1 MMVKIILRDKIYEVK
16 AGMSLYSALKKLD
29 ILSETVLALRDGEV
43 ITEDEL
49 LQDGDEIKLVS
60 VISGG

>member
-1 MMVKIILRDKIYEVK
+1 MVTLVLRNQEYQVRP
-16 AGMSLYSALKKLD
+16 GMALIDALKKIS
-29 ILSETVLALRDGEV
+29 ILPESVIATRAGEM

-49 LQDGDEIKLVS
+49 LRDGEVIKLVS

>member
-1 MMVKIILRDKIYEVK
+1 MVTLVLRNQEYQVRP
-16 AGMSLYSALKKLD
+16 GMALIDALKKIS
-29 ILSETVLALRDGEV
+29 ILPESVIATRAGEM

-49 LQDGDEIKLVS
+49 LQDGEVVKLVS

>member
-1 MMVKIILRDKIYEVK
+1 MVTLVLRNQEYQVRP
-16 AGMSLYSALKKLD
+16 GMALIDALKK
-29 ILSETVLALRDGEV
+29 ISVLPESVIATRAGEM

-49 LQDGDEIKLVS
+49 LKDGEVIKLVS